1 MAELGHQYGG
11 EDKVQW
17 NLGQVRGKR
26 QRTSYEIMLSRLHC
40 GFNLNSSVH
49 IYLFVSAALKRYHLS
64 LSEKEKR
71 RQKGVDESHTQSM
84 RRQGRCRHVS
94 STFTIGLTTSPP
106 DQPPHPLHWDHSLCH
121 IGQTYAVH
129 VWLKIKYGKVSFT
142 CVAWACGYADLNV
155 QILNHNI
162 RLTCSPDITRGTCKC
177 MYDAFNCTVTL
188 NLQAQTSP

>member
-106 DQPPHPLHWDHSLCH
+106 RPTTQPPPWGPFSMSQRSNVCS
-121 IGQTYAVH
+121 A
-129 VWLKIKYGKVSFT
+129 
-142 CVAWACGYADLNV
+142 CVAQN
-155 QILNHNI
+155 QIWQSLFHM
-162 RLTCSPDITRGTCKC
+162 CSMGMWLC
-177 MYDAFNCTVTL
+177 
-188 NLQAQTSP
+188 